1 MQYKSQIFRS
11 LIFIDTFN
19 FVTKFSCHL
28 SIVLIII
35 YKKAYVNIYF
45 RLFISMINIMDYLSH
60 FFLKFGHI
68 TFILPIVI
76 ICIIFHKRDIYA
88 KATCFLLWVMIFNT
102 LLKYLFKVPL
112 LPHLGPGYA
121 FPSGHMHAASAFY
134 GYILYKTDNKFVK
147 IGLATLLC
155 WLGFSLIYCH
165 FHDLT
170 DVLGAIG
177 FTIVE
182 LLIYHILSVNFG
194 DKVVGVTSIITAVAI
209 MFALNIIHKVEFHVW
224 LAFYALVGMETT
236 LLITQDRKLGSISRK
251 LFALILSIIMIAGI
265 YYLFKALA
273 FDKFYL
279 SEIRFALIPLII
291 VAAMHFSERI
301 KV

>member
-1 MQYKSQIFRS
+1 MYE
-11 LIFIDTFN
+11 
-19 FVTKFSCHL
+19 
-28 SIVLIII
+28 
-35 YKKAYVNIYF
+35 
-45 RLFISMINIMDYLSH
+45 
-60 FFLKFGHI
+60 
-68 TFILPIVI
+68 
-76 ICIIFHKRDIYA
+76 
-88 KATCFLLWVMIFNT
+88 KAT
-102 LLKYLFKVPL
+102 
-112 LPHLGPGYA
+112 
-121 FPSGHMHAASAFY
+121 SGVSRNIRYNY

-209 MFALNIIHKVEFHVW
+209 MFALNIIHKVEFLVW